1 MSPSDS
7 TRDLSC
13 APLVR
18 WNSSTCSSPTIRTVR
33 YCTTSRSQCRPA
45 RAFLKDAPLL
55 ILDEPTSSVDV
66 KTEAVILEAMD
77 RLMQGRTAFLITH
90 RLSAL
95 ATCDAR
101 LQLEQGRLVETAPT
115 LAYQVR

>member
-1 MSPSDS
+1 
-7 TRDLSC
+7 
-13 APLVR
+13 
-18 WNSSTCSSPTIRTVR
+18 
-33 YCTTSRSQCRPA
+33 
-45 RAFLKDAPLL
+45 
-55 ILDEPTSSVDV
+55 
-66 KTEAVILEAMD
+66 
-77 RLMQGRTAFLITH
+77 MQGRTAFLITH